1 MRKARYIAKFARN
14 VTGRGR
20 MNNLSLIS
28 ILASALT
35 GFVVGGLWYGPLFG
49 RLWARAN
56 RLSEDD
62 LRRRNMLKVFGLAF
76 AFSLLSA
83 LFLGHLLA
91 FFDTRPRATMMI
103 STGIA
108 LGFVVPALGTL
119 NLFERRGAT
128 LFFIHA
134 GYWIVTYA
142 LMGLV
147 FTWLR

>member
-1 MRKARYIAKFARN
+1 
-14 VTGRGR
+14 
-20 MNNLSLIS
+20 MNNLGLVS
-28 ILASALT
+28 IVAAALT
-35 GFVVGGLWYGPLFG
+35 GFLVGALWYGPLFG
-49 RLWARAN
+49 RAYRRASG
-56 RLSEDD
+56 LSEDD
-62 LRRRNMLKVFGLAF
+62 LRRRSMVKVFGLAF

-83 LFLGHLLA
+83 VFLGHLLA

-119 NLFERRGAT
+119 NLFEQGGPTR
-128 LFFIHA
+128 FFVHA

-147 FTWLR
+147 FTLLR